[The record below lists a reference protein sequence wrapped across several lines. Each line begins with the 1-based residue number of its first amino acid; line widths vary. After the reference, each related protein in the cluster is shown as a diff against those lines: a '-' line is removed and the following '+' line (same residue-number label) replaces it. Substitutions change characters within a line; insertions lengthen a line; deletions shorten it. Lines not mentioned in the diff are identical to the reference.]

1 MANIVNA
8 EIVRAVKQF
17 ITEQGITNKVFG
29 NKYLEVSESYICN
42 ILANREVMKLE
53 ALGKGLKED
62 GFELV
67 ITATIKKL

>member
-1 MANIVNA
+1 MANIVNV
-8 EIVRAVKQF
+8 EVVRAVKQF
-17 ITEQGITNKVFG
+17 ITEQGITNKAFG

-42 ILANREVMKLE
+42 ILANRDVMKLE